1 MKLIRRGRGGGFT
14 GLWQLSISNSIPHH
28 FINVNYFTLETY
40 MYLSSMAPVDIL
52 GDMVINFGVVHKIGA
67 DGWKNSPIFVL
78 ELQHKDTFH
87 SDNE

>member
-1 MKLIRRGRGGGFT
+1 
-14 GLWQLSISNSIPHH
+14 
-28 FINVNYFTLETY
+28 